1 MDLVNCVYL
10 DWLCFD
16 VGSLELMVVEVR
28 SRQLR
33 LFQRRVA
40 HLHSTK
46 ASQVA
51 ELHVITIRLE
61 HRLELTLYYTFTPHK
76 YLLSFSI

>member
-1 MDLVNCVYL
+1 MDLVNCLYL

-16 VGSLELMVVEVR
+16 VGSLELVVVEVR
-28 SRQLR
+28 SRQLC
-33 LFQRRVA
+33 LFQRWVA

-61 HRLELTLYYTFTPHK
+61 YRLELTLYAFTPHK
-76 YLLSFSI
+76 KY

>member
-1 MDLVNCVYL
+1 MDLVNCLYL

-28 SRQLR
+28 SRQLC
-33 LFQRRVA
+33 LFQRWVA

-61 HRLELTLYYTFTPHK
+61 HRLELTLYAFTPHK
-76 YLLSFSI
+76 KY